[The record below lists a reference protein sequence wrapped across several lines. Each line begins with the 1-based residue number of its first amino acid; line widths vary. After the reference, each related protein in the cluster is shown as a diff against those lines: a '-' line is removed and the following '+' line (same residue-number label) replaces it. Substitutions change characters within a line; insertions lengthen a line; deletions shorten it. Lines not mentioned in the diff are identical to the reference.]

1 MDPFSVYKVFL
12 IATCVSALW
21 KRILDFIFKDC
32 GYKLPALPPYIQAL
46 QIYKNPR
53 LPVWMYPIQW
63 VCFTIVRNTKFCITR
78 GTLLWTIV
86 FVAFLP
92 ESKAN
97 MKITLAKTVKY
108 QFIPPLLLTSANIVE
123 VGSHV
128 LKYYVLKLCL
138 KFRNYLCQ
146 L

>member
-1 MDPFSVYKVFL
+1 
-12 IATCVSALW
+12 
-21 KRILDFIFKDC
+21 
-32 GYKLPALPPYIQAL
+32 
-46 QIYKNPR
+46 
-53 LPVWMYPIQW
+53 MYPIQW
-63 VCFTIVRNTKFCITR
+63 VCFTIVRNTKLCITQ
-78 GTLLWTIV
+78 GTLLWTV
-86 FVAFLP
+86 FAAFLP

-138 KFRNYLCQ
+138 KFRSYLRQ